1 MVAGPR
7 TRQHQPQVVPLTRRY
22 TVADYDLLPEDGPR
36 HELIDGMLIEM
47 PSPTTLHQWISGLLF
62 HAMFA
67 VVMQDRLGRLFAAPL
82 DVELSDGLVVQPD
95 ILFVS
100 SARSDVITDAR
111 IVGAPDL
118 VVEIS
123 SPTTRDRDLI
133 GKRNA
138 YREAGVREYWFVDID
153 ERTLT
158 VWVAGDGDWVA
169 LGADEQGNARSSVLP
184 GLTVDPIALF
194 AE

>member
-1 MVAGPR
+1 
-7 TRQHQPQVVPLTRRY
+7 
-22 TVADYDLLPEDGPR
+22 
-36 HELIDGMLIEM
+36 
-47 PSPTTLHQWISGLLF
+47 
-62 HAMFA
+62 MFA
-67 VVMQDRLGRLFAAPL
+67 VVMRDRLGRLFAAPL
-82 DVELSDGLVVQPD
+82 DVELSVGRVVQPS

-100 SARSDVITDAR
+100 SARSEVITDAR

-138 YREAGVREYWFVDID
+138 YREAGVREYWFVDVD
-153 ERTLT
+153 ERTLI
-158 VWVAGDGDWVA
+158 VWVAGAEDWDHF
-169 LGADEQGNARSSVLP
+169 GANEQGYARSTVLP
-184 GLTVDPIALF
+184 SLTVDPVALF

>member
-1 MVAGPR
+1 MVAEPR
-7 TRQHQPQVVPLTRRY
+7 THQHQPRVVALPRRY
-22 TVADYDLLPEDGPR
+22 TVADYDQLPDDGPR
-36 HELIDGMLIEM
+36 HELIDGVLIEM
-47 PSPTTLHQWISGLLF
+47 PGPSVLHQRLVGWLF
-62 HAMFA
+62 RIMAGFVQRDH
-67 VVMQDRLGRLFAAPL
+67 LGEVFLTPL
-82 DVELSDGLVVQPD
+82 DVELSDGRVVQPD

-100 SARSDVITDAR
+100 SARSGVITDAR

-138 YREAGVREYWFVDID
+138 YREAGVREYWFVDVD

-158 VWVAGDGDWVA
+158 VWVASEGGWDA
-169 LGADEQGNARSSVLP
+169 LGANERGHAQSTVLP
-184 GLTVDPIALF
+184 GLTVDPVTLF

>member
-1 MVAGPR
+1 MVVEPR
-7 TRQHQPQVVPLTRRY
+7 TRQHQPRVVALPRRY

-36 HELIDGMLIEM
+36 HELIDGVLIEM
-47 PSPTTLHQWISGLLF
+47 PGPTVLHQRLVGWLYRLMAGFVQRDHLGEVLL
-62 HAMFA
+62 
-67 VVMQDRLGRLFAAPL
+67 APL
-82 DVELSDGLVVQPD
+82 DVELSDGRVVQPD

-100 SARSDVITDAR
+100 SGRSEVITDAR

-138 YREAGVREYWFVDID
+138 YREAGVREYWFVDVD

-158 VWVAGDGDWVA
+158 IWVAGDSDWDA
-169 LGADEQGNARSSVLP
+169 LDADEQGHARSTVLS
-184 GLTVDPIALF
+184 GLTVDPVALF

>member
-1 MVAGPR
+1 MVAEPQ
-7 TRQHQPQVVPLTRRY
+7 TRQHQPQVVTRPRRY

-36 HELIDGMLIEM
+36 HELIDGVLIEM
-47 PSPTTLHQWISGLLF
+47 PSPTTLHQWISGILF
-62 HAMFA
+62 HTMFA
-67 VVMQDRLGRLFAAPL
+67 VVMRDRLGRLFAAPL
-82 DVELSDGLVVQPD
+82 DVELSDGRVVQPD
-95 ILFVS
+95 LLFVS

-118 VVEIS
+118 VMEIS

-138 YREAGVREYWFVDID
+138 YLDAGVREYWFVDVD
-153 ERTLT
+153 EQTIT
-158 VWVAGDGDWVA
+158 VWVAGDGDWSPLA
-169 LGADEQGNARSSVLP
+169 ADERGHARSTVLP
-184 GLTVDPIALF
+184 GLTVDPIRLF

>member
-1 MVAGPR
+1 MVAESR
-7 TRQHQPQVVPLTRRY
+7 TSMHHPQVVALPRRY
-22 TVADYDLLPEDGPR
+22 TVADYDQLPDDGPR
-36 HELIDGMLIEM
+36 HELIDGVLIEM
-47 PSPTTLHQWISGLLF
+47 PSPSTLHQWVSGVLF

-67 VVMQDRLGRLFAAPL
+67 LALRDRLGRVFAAPL
-82 DVELSDGLVVQPD
+82 DVELSAGRVVQPD

-100 SARSDVITDAR
+100 SNRTHVIAGPR

-123 SPTTRDRDLI
+123 SPSTRDRDLV

-138 YREAGVREYWFVDID
+138 YRESGVLEYWFID
-153 ERTLT
+153 LDEQTIT
-158 VWVAGDGDWVA
+158 VWVATDEDWTP
-169 LGADEQGNARSSVLP
+169 LDADEQGHARSTVLA
-184 GLTVDPIALF
+184 GLTVDPVALF